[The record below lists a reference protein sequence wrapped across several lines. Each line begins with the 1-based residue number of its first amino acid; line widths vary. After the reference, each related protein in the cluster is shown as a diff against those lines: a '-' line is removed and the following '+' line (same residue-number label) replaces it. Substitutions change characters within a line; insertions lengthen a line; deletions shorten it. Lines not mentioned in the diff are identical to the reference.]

1 MEAYELS
8 LIHIQMCIRDRYG
21 NDPTNNAIY
30 FWNPDIATCNW
41 IKTLNPYMRIGNHVF
56 AKQLKIY
63 TSNTNK
69 GAFAPLFF
77 C

>member
-1 MEAYELS
+1 MQPTESAYTAAQDAL
-8 LIHIQMCIRDRYG
+8 YG

-30 FWNPDIATCNW
+30 YWNPDIATCNS